1 MTCFLNGGQT
11 IPAGDQVSIEID
23 GVTNPTPAGTYT
35 LTVSTTSDPNTVTSP
50 GYNVV
55 ANNQVTGVTAA
66 LSNSSPGALATYTV
80 GFTTSSTGALSA
92 TANSQ
97 ITIAFAAGTG
107 FTGLTNRTVT
117 DTTTGVVV
125 GGCFSPSGTTITCY
139 LNGGQTIAAGH
150 SVSIKI
156 DGVTNPTTAGPYTLQ
171 VSTTSDPTAVT
182 SGPARPPTTG
192 IPSSVTGKPTVAG
205 TRSVV
210 LTATINPHGLATT
223 MHFEYGEATITRAVT
238 YGSVTREQPVGAD
251 FADHTVTATV
261 PGLLPNST
269 YHVRAVASNTAGKTL
284 GADQMFKTAA
294 DPPPPPPVVG
304 KAVNVVPVSGRVL
317 IKPPPGVS
325 LKLLD
330 PRDSLAR
337 IAALVKGSGFVPL
350 TEARQIPV
358 GSTLDTSAGVVRLV
372 SASGVKR
379 KTYTGEFQNAIF
391 KVLQARRGRERGLT
405 ELRLDDNSLPRGKG
419 YSQCVGKAH
428 DAQAT
433 SAPGVRG
440 GIALSSRAIQRL
452 HSKAKGRFRTRGRY
466 SAATVRG
473 TEWDTVDRC
482 DGTLTHVTRGVVV
495 VTDFR
500 RRVSI
505 AVPAG
510 KQYLAKAG

>member
-1 MTCFLNGGQT
+1 
-11 IPAGDQVSIEID
+11 
-23 GVTNPTPAGTYT
+23 
-35 LTVSTTSDPNTVTSP
+35 
-50 GYNVV
+50 
-55 ANNQVTGVTAA
+55 
-66 LSNSSPGALATYTV
+66 
-80 GFTTSSTGALSA
+80 
-92 TANSQ
+92 
-97 ITIAFAAGTG
+97 
-107 FTGLTNRTVT
+107 
-117 DTTTGVVV
+117 
-125 GGCFSPSGTTITCY
+125 
-139 LNGGQTIAAGH
+139 
-150 SVSIKI
+150 
-156 DGVTNPTTAGPYTLQ
+156 
-171 VSTTSDPTAVT
+171 
-182 SGPARPPTTG
+182 
-192 IPSSVTGKPTVAG
+192 
-205 TRSVV
+205 
-210 LTATINPHGLATT
+210 
-223 MHFEYGEATITRAVT
+223 
-238 YGSVTREQPVGAD
+238 
-251 FADHTVTATV
+251 
-261 PGLLPNST
+261 
-269 YHVRAVASNTAGKTL
+269 
-284 GADQMFKTAA
+284 MFKTAA

-325 LKLLD
+325 LTLLD

-433 SAPGVRG
+433 STPGVRA